1 MGLWRRRPDY
11 ETLDRIERLER
22 GLRLLID
29 NVDSIDGQLIKVKGL
44 IYAKKIHK
52 TGLPG
57 GTEEPQETTS
67 PDTRAMSRQELKAY
81 LTRSGRFTPGKPTQH
96 SE

>member
-1 MGLWRRRPDY
+1 MGLFRSKPDLD
-11 ETLDRIERLER
+11 TLDRIERLER
-22 GLRLLID
+22 GLRRLID
-29 NVDSIDGQLIKVKGL
+29 DVDSIDGQLVKVKGL

-52 TGLPG
+52 TGLQA
-57 GTEEPQETTS
+57 TEEPSETS
-67 PDTRAMSRQELKAY
+67 APDTRAMNRQELKAY

>member
-1 MGLWRRRPDY
+1 MSFWRRRPDY

-29 NVDSIDGQLIKVKGL
+29 NVDSIDGQLVKVKGL

-57 GTEEPQETTS
+57 ATEEAQDGQS
-67 PDTRAMSRQELKAY
+67 VDTRAMTRQELKAY
-81 LTRSGRFTPGKPTQH
+81 LTRSGRFQPGKPPVH